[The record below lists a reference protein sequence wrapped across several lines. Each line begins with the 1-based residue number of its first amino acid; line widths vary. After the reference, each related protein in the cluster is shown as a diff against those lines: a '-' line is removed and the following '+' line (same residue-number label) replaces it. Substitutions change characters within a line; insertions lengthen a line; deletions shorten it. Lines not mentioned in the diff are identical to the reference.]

1 MRYHFS
7 GVAGAG
13 MNPLACLMRARGHEV
28 QGSDRSFDQGKN
40 REIAAHLRRLAIQLA
55 AHDGTAVT
63 PAIDRFVYSTAV
75 EADTPEMRAAR
86 ALGLDCVSRPQL
98 LAEVVNAGGPGVAV
112 AGTSGK
118 STIIGMV
125 AWLLRETGAG
135 PRRATG
141 SLRLEGRVV
150 VLDVPQPGLHNLEN
164 AAAAAL
170 LALELGV
177 DASALEAPLARFPG
191 VARRFEVVGTTT
203 SGIRVV
209 DDYAHNGEKIRAAVT
224 TAQAGAPRVVAVFQ
238 PHRVSPARV
247 LRQELQ
253 ELLPR
258 LLRPQDR
265 FCYAEIFYT
274 GGTVAKDVSSGALAG
289 DLPAE
294 MRCGYARDHDAVRQ
308 WALSEAQAGDTVLIM
323 GARDPDLPRLTRK
336 VFESLSVWASST
348 SSNLHG
354 WR

>member
-125 AWLLRETGAG
+125 AWLLRETGVPATVLGGAALVGEGTGGFVAG
-135 PRRATG
+135 PAEGPVVAEACESDGTLVGYRPAIGLVHNVSRDHAELDALRPQFSAFAESCGRLLVNAACPEAAALGRRFKASTYGVSPGADTRLRVTSASPRRATG

-170 LALELGV
+170 L
-177 DASALEAPLARFPG
+177 APLARFPG

-224 TAQAGAPRVVAVFQ
+224 TAQAG
-238 PHRVSPARV
+238 
-247 LRQELQ
+247 
-253 ELLPR
+253 
-258 LLRPQDR
+258 
-265 FCYAEIFYT
+265 
-274 GGTVAKDVSSGALAG
+274 
-289 DLPAE
+289 
-294 MRCGYARDHDAVRQ
+294 
-308 WALSEAQAGDTVLIM
+308 
-323 GARDPDLPRLTRK
+323 
-336 VFESLSVWASST
+336 
-348 SSNLHG
+348 
-354 WR
+354 

>member
-55 AHDGTAVT
+55 AHDGTLVGYR
-63 PAIDRFVYSTAV
+63 PAIGLVHNVSRDHAELDALRPQFSAFAESCGRLLVNAACPEAAALGRRFKASTYGV
-75 EADTPEMRAAR
+75 SPGADTRLR
-86 ALGLDCVSRPQL
+86 V
-98 LAEVVNAGGPGVAV
+98 
-112 AGTSGK
+112 TS
-118 STIIGMV
+118 
-125 AWLLRETGAG
+125 AG

-164 AAAAAL
+164 AAAATL

-209 DDYAHNGEKIRAAVT
+209 DDYAHNGEKIRAAV
-224 TAQAGAPRVVAVFQ
+224 
-238 PHRVSPARV
+238 
-247 LRQELQ
+247 
-253 ELLPR
+253 
-258 LLRPQDR
+258 
-265 FCYAEIFYT
+265 
-274 GGTVAKDVSSGALAG
+274 
-289 DLPAE
+289 
-294 MRCGYARDHDAVRQ
+294 
-308 WALSEAQAGDTVLIM
+308 
-323 GARDPDLPRLTRK
+323 
-336 VFESLSVWASST
+336 
-348 SSNLHG
+348 
-354 WR
+354 